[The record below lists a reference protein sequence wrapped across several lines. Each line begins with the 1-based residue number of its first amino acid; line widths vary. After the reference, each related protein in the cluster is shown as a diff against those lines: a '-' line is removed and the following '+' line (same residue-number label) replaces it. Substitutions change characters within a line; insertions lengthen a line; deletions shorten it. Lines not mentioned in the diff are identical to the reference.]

1 MSDVMVDKSR
11 RGLRK
16 KKQLKQDQTIQTEQF
31 NSKGKRIGLQGL
43 LVQNLRAVVLCVFSY
58 YITRC
63 Y

>member
-1 MSDVMVDKSR
+1 MWAQ
-11 RGLRK
+11 K